1 MDHLG
6 FWHEFSAR
14 YSNVAQDLGQSLLV
28 GRDPLQVS
36 VLLGN
41 ILNELKEGEW
51 FRRSLLAIDDRA
63 TLTSNQLC

>member
-6 FWHEFSAR
+6 FWHEFSTR

-41 ILNELKEGEW
+41 ILDELKEEER
-51 FRRSLLAIDDRA
+51 FRRSLLPIEACA